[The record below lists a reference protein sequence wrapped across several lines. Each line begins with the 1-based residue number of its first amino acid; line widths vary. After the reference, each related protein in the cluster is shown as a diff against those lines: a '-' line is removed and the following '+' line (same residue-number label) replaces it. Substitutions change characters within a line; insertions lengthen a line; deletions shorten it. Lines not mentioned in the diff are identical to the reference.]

1 MLGLFVTLGVTILT
15 LVVILLWFVPHLMEQ
30 QSRQSSR
37 EAAQLRE
44 MLYHLLSEQ
53 EIVSIRQGQLGTSLS
68 YLQDQVELAE
78 KVRNARGNEGR
89 RVAPDA
95 PPVDLREL
103 EERVRTMQIQLEA
116 YRRTEQART
125 EQDNTSWAYLLSLL
139 TAMQERMHELSS
151 QTKPPAIQKSV
162 RTPHEHRCH

>member
-30 QSRQSSR
+30 QSRQSSQ

-78 KVRNARGNEGR
+78 DVRNTRGNESH

-95 PPVDLREL
+95 PTVDLREL

-116 YRRTEQART
+116 YMRTAQART

-139 TAMQERMHELSS
+139 TAMLERMHELSS
-151 QTKPPAIQKSV
+151 HTEPPTIQRSV
-162 RTPHEHRCH
+162 RSPHEHRCH

>member
-53 EIVSIRQGQLGTSLS
+53 EVVSIRQGQLGTSLA
-68 YLQDQVELAE
+68 YLQDQLAYLE
-78 KVRNARGNEGR
+78 GARNDHGCQKV
-89 RVAPDA
+89 PD
-95 PPVDLREL
+95 PGSRQVNLREL
-103 EERVRTMQIQLEA
+103 EQRIQTIQLQWET
-116 YRRTEQART
+116 YMHTERTRT

-139 TAMQERMHELSS
+139 TAVLERMHELSS
-151 QTKPPAIQKSV
+151 PSEPPTIQRPM
-162 RTPHEHRCH
+162 RTRHEHRCH